1 MGEYA
6 RLSYSSAL
14 ISHPGSL
21 VGYKGLRLND
31 GNQSTTSE

>member
-31 GNQSTTSE
+31 NRSTTSE